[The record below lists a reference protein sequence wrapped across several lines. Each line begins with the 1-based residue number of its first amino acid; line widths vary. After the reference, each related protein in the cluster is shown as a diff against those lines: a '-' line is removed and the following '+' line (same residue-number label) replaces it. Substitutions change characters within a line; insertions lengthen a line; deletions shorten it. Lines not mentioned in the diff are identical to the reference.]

1 MDVIHIPKHFAE
13 DDLTRLQSLV
23 HAHNFATLVSAHE
36 GKIQVSHLPFLM
48 DDAGKMLRAHM
59 ARANPQWQTFSPER
73 EVVVI
78 FHGPHHYVSPAWYAS
93 HPSVPTWNYAVVHA
107 QGRPTLIN
115 DRKWLATLVRDL
127 VTRHEAASPEP
138 WKMDLPADYQDKM
151 LSGIVGFQIEITRLE
166 GKFKL
171 SQNRPGADRPMVIEE
186 LERLGSDDALGVA
199 ALMRDDL
206 AKH

>member
-13 DDLTRLQSLV
+13 HDLPRLQALV
-23 HAHNFATLVSAHE
+23 RAHNFATLVSAHQGE
-36 GKIQVSHLPFLM
+36 IQVSHLPFLL
-48 DDAGKMLRAHM
+48 DAEGGMLRAHM
-59 ARANPQWQTFSPER
+59 ARANPQWRTFSPER

-107 QGRPTLIN
+107 QGRPTLID
-115 DRKWLATLVRDL
+115 DRERLTALVREL
-127 VTRHEAASPEP
+127 VTRHEAASPKP
-138 WKMDLPADYQDKM
+138 WKMDLPTDYQDKM
-151 LSGIVGFQIEITRLE
+151 LSGIVGFEIEITRLE

-171 SQNRPGADRPMVIEE
+171 SQNRPEGDRPLVIEA

-206 AKH
+206 AKR

>member
-1 MDVIHIPKHFAE
+1 MIHIPKHFAE
-13 DDLTRLQSLV
+13 HNLPRLQALV
-23 HAHNFATLVSAHE
+23 RAHNFATLVSAHE

-48 DDAGKMLRAHM
+48 DEKGKMLRAHM
-59 ARANPQWQTFSPER
+59 ARANPQWRSFSSER

-107 QGRPTLIN
+107 HGRPTLID
-115 DRKWLATLVRDL
+115 DRERLAALVREL
-127 VTRHEAASPEP
+127 VTHHESSSPKP

-151 LSGIVGFQIEITRLE
+151 LSGIVGFEIEIIRLE

-171 SQNRPGADRPMVIEE
+171 SQNRPGEDRPLVIEE
-186 LERLGSDDALGVA
+186 LERLGNDDALGVA
-199 ALMRDDL
+199 ALMRENLD
-206 AKH
+206 KK